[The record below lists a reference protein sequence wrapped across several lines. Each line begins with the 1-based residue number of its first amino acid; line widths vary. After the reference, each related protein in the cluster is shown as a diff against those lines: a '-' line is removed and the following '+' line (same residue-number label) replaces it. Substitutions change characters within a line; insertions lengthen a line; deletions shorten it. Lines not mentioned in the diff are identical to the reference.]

1 MKLIVFSSC
10 LNCSGEAMIQI
21 HGHFGGYGAV
31 KLYCVILRGVSH
43 IFSVLVDTDGFIQ
56 RYLSYII

>member
-43 IFSVLVDTDGFIQ
+43 IFSVLVDTDGFI
-56 RYLSYII
+56 